1 VVGFG
6 AVLLALRGGKLN
18 GSHHRIIGRS

>member
-6 AVLLALRGGKLN
+6 AVLLALGGGKLN
-18 GSHHRIIGRS
+18 GSHPRIIDRS